1 MARWVRRRDRAGRVQ
16 AIANQQPGV
25 LDRFGLTP
33 QQADRA
39 AWTVDGTGRRLT
51 GAAAMNRVLAEL
63 GGAWPAIARLYRIA
77 PLAAVEEAVYR
88 WFAANRS
95 RFQRFG
101 VTPECDDPG
110 CG

>member
-25 LDRFGLTP
+25 LDRFGLTRE
-33 QQADRA
+33 QADRA
-39 AWTVDGTGRRLT
+39 AWTVDAGGRRLT
-51 GAAAMNRVLAEL
+51 GAAAMNRVLAEM
-63 GGAWPAIARLYRIA
+63 GGPWPALASLHRLTPIAAL
-77 PLAAVEEAVYR
+77 EEAVYG